1 MCDAK
6 RHLPQGASARKSL
19 FHRLCR
25 GTIIP
30 RSSLL
35 VRTAGIEPARA
46 SPRDFKSLAST
57 SFATSARRDFNIVTE
72 YEMEG
77 PLAGK
82 MSFGQL
88 QPLRDSLNA
97 QHCRC
102 PRSAQAPGFTP
113 AWHPRRAYLPQNGT
127 ELWKF
132 TDRSPRPLTSVEPNG
147 PPLQPSLAA
156 GCCSPPAWP
165 RHGLARGYFS
175 IPRRRPASL
184 PAGRRQASRKPREQ

>member
-6 RHLPQGASARKSL
+6 RHLPQGVSARKSL

-88 QPLRDSLNA
+88 QPLRDSPNA
-97 QHCRC
+97 QRCRR

-132 TDRSPRPLTSVEPNG
+132 TDRSPCPLTSLEPNG

-165 RHGLARGYFS
+165 RQGLARGYLRS
-175 IPRRRPASL
+175 RD
-184 PAGRRQASRKPREQ
+184 AGPLQPPQASRKPREQ